1 MKDAQDDIM
10 TVNEVAAYL
19 KLHVSTVY
27 KLAQEEKI
35 PCIKIGG
42 RWRFS
47 RERLKAWVQENLT

>member
-35 PCIKIGG
+35 PCKKIGG

-47 RERLKAWVQENLT
+47 RQRLKAWVQEKLT